1 MASDRPAGVV
11 YSCPDC
17 GTDLED
23 DGGLWCPECERPVPA
38 GEIRA
43 HEALWG
49 DPDVDWAAP

>member
-1 MASDRPAGVV
+1 VSVV

-17 GTDLED
+17 GADLED

-49 DPDVDWAAP
+49 DE

>member
-1 MASDRPAGVV
+1 VSVV

-43 HEALWG
+43 ARREAQR
-49 DPDVDWAAP
+49 